1 MFRIAWRLQRLDLA
15 GLTLFG
21 ALYGLLE
28 TAAYTA
34 AGSTVAQRMAFGHQ
48 YETLGRSMT
57 YLLPVPVRLDTIG
70 GWEQWRVYAVPPIL
84 FLFWAAIAA
93 TGALR
98 GDEGRGLLEE
108 WRSAGV
114 GVWRYAAYRF
124 GVFSLASLIAATV
137 TSIVTDLTAVKVVGS
152 ALDPL
157 AAAEMTIALFAVTLT
172 GYSVGMVAAQ
182 LTTSRNTA
190 AGLAG
195 GLLVVTFFINSLG
208 RSIDSLRTLAS
219 FVSPFYYYD
228 RSTPLIPGGSFD
240 PVATVGLLAVAIVL
254 AALAAWLM
262 HARDLGASVFSRR
275 SNVAAMTVRPS
286 HNPLLRIPVLAELF
300 QQRLAI
306 LAWAAGTALAGAYI
320 GAAGHTLVDDLTKGS
335 TTFKGYLTV
344 VGHGDPYV
352 ALTGYFWFSFVLAL
366 LSAFAII
373 QVARWSA
380 DDNEGRLE
388 QVLSAPTSRTRVV
401 LVRAA
406 AFIVGL
412 SLIIALSSLAFYAGA
427 HKNGV
432 AVPSNNLLTAT
443 LLLVPFAMSFAAA
456 GALLAS
462 RVPRSAVSVL
472 VTLSFLSFLITIGG
486 PLMKWPDS
494 VMRLSVY
501 TLYGQ
506 PLTSGVDWTGL
517 WILVAVCV
525 VGFGLAMLLMQRRE
539 VGA

>member
-1 MFRIAWRLQRLDLA
+1 VFRIAWRLQRIDIA
-15 GLTLFG
+15 GMTLFG
-21 ALYGLLE
+21 ALYGLLQ

-34 AGSTVAQRMAFGHQ
+34 AGSTIAQRVAFGHQ

-57 YLLPVPVRLDTIG
+57 YLLPMPVRLDTIG

-84 FLFWAAIAA
+84 FVFWAAISA

-98 GDEGRGLLEE
+98 GNEDRGLVEQ
-108 WRSAGV
+108 WRSV
-114 GVWRYAAYRF
+114 GVSIWRYAAYRF
-124 GVFSLASLIAATV
+124 GVFSLVALVAATM
-137 TSIVTDLTAVKVVGS
+137 TSIVTAITAAVVVGS
-152 ALDPL
+152 ALDPI
-157 AAAEMTIALFAVTLT
+157 ATAEMTIVLFAVTLT
-172 GYSVGMVAAQ
+172 GYSVGMVVAQ
-182 LTTSRNTA
+182 LTTSRNA
-190 AGLAG
+190 APGLAG
-195 GLLVVTFFINSLG
+195 VVLVVAFFINSFG
-208 RSIDSLRTLAS
+208 RSIGGLRTVAS

-240 PVATVGLLAVAIVL
+240 PLATAGLLVAAIFV

-262 HARDLGASVFSRR
+262 DSRDLGASIFTRR
-275 SNVAAMTVRPS
+275 SSVAAMTVRPS
-286 HNPLLRIPVLAELF
+286 HNPLLRIPVLTELY
-300 QQRLAI
+300 QQRIGI
-306 LAWAAGTALAGAYI
+306 LVWAGGSAVAAAYI

-344 VGHGDPYV
+344 VGHGNPYV
-352 ALTGYFWFSFVLAL
+352 ALTGYFWFSFFLAG
-366 LSAFAII
+366 LSAFAIT

-388 QVLSAPTSRTRVV
+388 TVLSAPVSRTRVV

-406 AFIVGL
+406 VLVVDLAI
-412 SLIIALSSLAFYAGA
+412 IIALSSLAFYAGA
-427 HKNGV
+427 HKNDV
-432 AVPSNNLLTAT
+432 AVPANNLLTAS
-443 LLLVPFAMSFAAA
+443 LLLVPFAMSFAAV

-472 VTLSFLSFLITIGG
+472 VTLSFLSFLITLGG
-486 PLMKWPDS
+486 PLMKWPSS

-517 WILVAVCV
+517 WILVAICV
-525 VGFGLAMLLMQRRE
+525 VGFGLAVLLMRWRE

>member
-1 MFRIAWRLQRLDLA
+1 MFRIAWRLQRMDIA
-15 GLTLFG
+15 GMTLFG
-21 ALYGLLE
+21 ALYGVLQ

-34 AGSTVAQRMAFGHQ
+34 AGSTIAMRLAFAHQ

-57 YLLPVPVRLDTIG
+57 YLLPMPVRLDTIG

-84 FLFWAAIAA
+84 FVFWAAISA

-98 GDEGRGLLEE
+98 GNEDRGLVEQ

-114 GVWRYAAYRF
+114 SVWRYAAYRF
-124 GVFSLASLIAATV
+124 GVFSLAALIAVTV
-137 TSIVTDLTAVKVVGS
+137 TSIVTTVTAAKVIGS
-152 ALDPL
+152 ALDPI
-157 AAAEMTIALFAVTLT
+157 ATAEITIALFAVTLT

-182 LTTSRNTA
+182 LTTSRNAA

-195 GLLVVTFFINSLG
+195 VLLVAAFFINSFG

-240 PVATVGLLAVAIVL
+240 PVATAGLLAVAIVL
-254 AALAAWLM
+254 ATVAAWLM
-262 HARDLGASVFSRR
+262 HSRDLGASIVKRR
-275 SNVAAMTVRPS
+275 SSVAAMTVQPS
-286 HNPLLRIPVLAELF
+286 HNPLLRIPVLAELY
-300 QQRLAI
+300 QQRIGI
-306 LAWAAGTALAGAYI
+306 LAWAAGSALGAAYI
-320 GAAGHTLVDDLTKGS
+320 GAAGHTLVDDLAKGS

-344 VGHGDPYV
+344 VGHGNPYV
-352 ALTGYFWFSFVLAL
+352 ALTGYFWFSFFLGL
-366 LSAFAII
+366 LSAFAIT

-388 QVLSAPTSRTRVV
+388 TVLSAPVSRTRVV

-406 AFIVGL
+406 ALMVGVAV
-412 SLIIALSSLAFYAGA
+412 IIALSSLAFYAGA
-427 HKNGV
+427 HKTGV
-432 AVPSNNLLTAT
+432 AVPPNNLLTAS
-443 LLLVPFAMSFAAA
+443 LLLVPFAMSFAAT

-472 VTLSFLSFLITIGG
+472 VTLSFLSFLITLGG

-506 PLTSGVDWTGL
+506 PLMSGVDWTGL
-517 WILVAVCV
+517 WTLVAICV
-525 VGFGLAMLLMQRRE
+525 AGFGLAVLLMQQRE